1 VMIPVKCNV
10 HAWMH
15 AWIGVVDHP
24 YYAVTGPDGAF
35 ALPNV
40 PPGDYTVA
48 VWHEKLG
55 EQKQPVHLDAS
66 GKTAIS
72 FTYR

>member
-1 VMIPVKCNV
+1 MMPVKCNI

-15 AWIGVVDHP
+15 SYIGVVDHP
-24 YYAVTGPDGAF
+24 YFAVTGPDGKF
-35 ALPNV
+35 QWKNV

-55 EQKQPVHLDAS
+55 KQEQQVHVAS
-66 GKTAIS
+66 AAS
-72 FTYR
+72 AAVNFTYR